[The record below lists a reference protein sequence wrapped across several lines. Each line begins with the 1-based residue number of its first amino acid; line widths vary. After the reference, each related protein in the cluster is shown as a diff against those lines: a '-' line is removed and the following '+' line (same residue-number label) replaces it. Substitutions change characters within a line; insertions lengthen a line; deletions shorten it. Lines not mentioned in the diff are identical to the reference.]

1 MSEARAHVCGVVA
14 FLGRPNAGKS
24 TLSNALLGEKLS
36 IVAARAQTTRS
47 RILGVLT
54 RPDAQIVFFDTPGV
68 HRGQTRFNL
77 AMTEAALRAA
87 EDADVRLLLFECGAT
102 WDAPEE
108 RLAALSPPV
117 LLVRTKRDLAPPSP
131 VPEPG
136 RFAAILEVSAQTGA
150 GVPELLDA
158 IVARLPAGPAL
169 YPEDY
174 LTDRPLRWLAAE
186 QIREVCFEV
195 LREELPYAVALEV
208 EEWKETQQ
216 DVTIRANLLV
226 ERESQKG
233 IAVGQGGAML
243 KRIGSEA
250 RARLAAQLRKPVHLK
265 LWVKVDRNW
274 SRNPARLRQLG
285 YL

>member
-1 MSEARAHVCGVVA
+1 VSEARPHRCGVVA
-14 FLGRPNAGKS
+14 LVGRPNAGKS
-24 TLSNALLGEKLS
+24 TLSNALLGEKVS

-54 RPDAQIVFFDTPGV
+54 RPDAQILFFDTPGV

-87 EDADVRLLLFECGAT
+87 DDADVRLLLFECGAT
-102 WDAPEE
+102 WDTPEE
-108 RLAALSPPV
+108 RLATLAPPV

-131 VPEPG
+131 VPDPA
-136 RFAAILEVSAQTGA
+136 RFAAVLEVAAKTGE
-150 GVPELLDA
+150 GVPELLEA
-158 IVARLPAGPAL
+158 IVARLPEGPAL

-186 QIREVCFEV
+186 QIREVCFE
-195 LREELPYAVALEV
+195 LLHEELPYAIAVEV
-208 EEWKETQQ
+208 EEWKETAE
-216 DVTIRANLLV
+216 DVRIRANLLV

-233 IAVGQGGAML
+233 ITVGRGGQML
-243 KRIGSEA
+243 KQIGTQA
-250 RARLAAQLRKPVHLK
+250 RVRLADLARKPVHLS

-274 SRNPARLRQLG
+274 SKRPERLRTLG